1 MTKTQSEIIADLL
14 TRRDAV
20 LDQLA
25 ELISTSVGALPNTS
39 GTGDHVDH
47 VGLRR
52 SLYDELAEIDQLIER
67 ISGPLESIS
76 KGRLT

>member
-1 MTKTQSEIIADLL
+1 MPKTTTQVIQDLL

-25 ELISTSVGALPNTS
+25 EMVSTSPGGLPNTS

-47 VGLRR
+47 VGLRQ
-52 SLYDELAEIDQLIER
+52 SLYAELKEIDALLARLE
-67 ISGPLESIS
+67 GPHESITR
-76 KGRLT
+76 GRLT